1 LYRAVK
7 LAAPSAAA
15 GTKRVWNAVCV
26 SRVDPVGGGAGK
38 AGGCTRVRSD
48 ASVRGRRLAVKSAP
62 LHTAGGGG
70 ELPVWHSGDP
80 VLHMVEARRC
90 IAAATIVLSAIN
102 VSCAGQ

>member
-1 LYRAVK
+1 VK

-26 SRVDPVGGGAGK
+26 TGVDPVGGVAGK
-38 AGGCTRVRSD
+38 ASGCTRVRSD

-70 ELPVWHSGDP
+70 CY
-80 VLHMVEARRC
+80 RC
-90 IAAATIVLSAIN
+90 GTAATLCCIWLKPGGA
-102 VSCAGQ
+102 